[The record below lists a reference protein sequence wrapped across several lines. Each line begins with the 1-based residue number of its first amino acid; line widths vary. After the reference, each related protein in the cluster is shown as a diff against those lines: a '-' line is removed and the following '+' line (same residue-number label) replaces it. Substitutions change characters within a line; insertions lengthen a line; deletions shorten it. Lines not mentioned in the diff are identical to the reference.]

1 LIWETAGIVGVAPWS
16 FTLAELVRMCE
27 AREISEWNR
36 TVQLSV
42 ILANAWR
49 DEKKRSEPFTAVD
62 FHPYRD
68 RLQLPE
74 RPKVDDVA
82 EDLSI
87 LKYLFVDRGGSRG

>member
-1 LIWETAGIVGVAPWS
+1 VAPWP

-27 AREISEWNR
+27 AKEIAAWNR

-49 DEKKRSEPFTAVD
+49 DEKRRAAPFTAVD

-68 RLQLPE
+68 RLQQVD
-74 RPKVDDVA
+74 RPVVDDVTD
-82 EDLSI
+82 DLSI
-87 LKYLFVDRGGSRG
+87 LKRVFVDHPRV

>member
-1 LIWETAGIVGVAPWS
+1 MIWESAGIVGVAPWP

-49 DEKKRSEPFTAVD
+49 DEKNRREPFSAVD

-82 EDLSI
+82 KDLSI
-87 LKYLFVDRGGSRG
+87 LKHLFVDRGLSSG

>member
-1 LIWETAGIVGVAPWS
+1 VAPWA

-27 AREISEWNR
+27 AKEIAAWNR

-49 DEKKRSEPFTAVD
+49 DEKRRAAPFTAVD

-68 RLQLPE
+68 RLTQPN
-74 RPKVDDVA
+74 PTIVDDVTD
-82 EDLSI
+82 DLSI
-87 LKYLFVDRGGSRG
+87 LKRVFVDQPRG